1 MATASQLTR
10 RVVVALVRRDRGQ
23 TMAEYGIILAV
34 VALMAIP
41 TIGLLG
47 DEVLRLLGNA
57 IDRFAE
63 TTG

>member
-10 RVVVALVRRDRGQ
+10 RVVAALRRDRGQ

-47 DEVLRLLGNA
+47 DEILRLLQNA